1 MQRRSVAELQ
11 SHRSANRLGRG
22 FIIVGGAGKSCPVA
36 CGDIPRAIFLLQFH
50 EASQKDALVFR
61 ETKQTKP
68 SITMNTTIS
77 RSILCTCSLAALA
90 FSLAGCSKQDST
102 SAPTA
107 EDAQKAAAPVADTLK
122 QTADSAKAAGETAVS
137 DATKQAQDAAATTTS
152 KAQEWIDKAK
162 SLVAENKLSE
172 ASSVLQQLAGQP
184 LTAEQ
189 QKLVDSLKEQ
199 IQKAL
204 AAKATGEGAS
214 AVGNLL
220 KK

>member
-1 MQRRSVAELQ
+1 MKLERIL
-11 SHRSANRLGRG
+11 L
-22 FIIVGGAGKSCPVA
+22 PV
-36 CGDIPRAIFLLQFH
+36 
-50 EASQKDALVFR
+50 
-61 ETKQTKP
+61 T
-68 SITMNTTIS
+68 
-77 RSILCTCSLAALA
+77 AAFA
-90 FSLAGCSKQDST
+90 FSFAGCSKQDAT
-102 SAPTA
+102 TTAEDAQKTAPPIA
-107 EDAQKAAAPVADTLK
+107 EDAQKAAAPAADALK

-137 DATKQAQDAAATTTS
+137 DANKQAQDAAAAATTTS
-152 KAQEWIDKAK
+152 KTQEWIDKAK
-162 SLVAENKLSE
+162 GLVAENKLSE

-189 QKLVDSLKEQ
+189 QTLVDSLKEQ